1 MERNVQTAVEFLDG
15 VYGRQHDEAALRKY
29 LLQKQNLSLHE
40 VNEAFNIHRARVGGR
55 KSIKKCNDEQKTTER
70 PEVTVGVR
78 DKDLSYATCL
88 LPNKRDAGKRLIND
102 FINSEVKYCNLLG
115 KLWSDYCVKLI
126 DMALRHKLQMSPQKS
141 KNLFKQIPHLL
152 KFHNAFHK
160 DLIRETDIGHLFF
173 RSVWFFKGYMDYTK
187 SIHSVIKQLGEYAG
201 DEILQKSLSDISKNS
216 KCSPSDL
223 VGLLMVPL
231 DRIQEYK
238 MFLDNLKEMADKTK
252 RSYKWLDK
260 AARRIRR
267 VALHV
272 EKFRSVINN
281 FYEMYRI
288 QVYMSGQV
296 NILVDERRIIRRGM
310 MIRRTGGWTA
320 RNKQYVFFLF
330 NDLLLWSSKKGV
342 FQNFV
347 PLHSCKVMPYQGINN
362 SEKKFMVVSKT
373 KDKVKMLFLECK
385 TWRQRNDW
393 CLAIKKAIKSFK
405 KLGLEKLDEFSLV
418 MDSEKVQVDLVSEEP
433 NDNSEEPSVQ
443 RNKSKKS
450 DDFVSESLTC
460 TSEFKEDTREEQ
472 DTELVDY
479 DFENS
484 QNYAIRDC
492 KEYETIEETS
502 SQYSESDCE
511 EQSVRRDRSTVDG
524 MSPFR
529 THSRIRNLMPVHEK
543 DKFSSNSSIMLRC
556 GPSDGPGVSVVD
568 RRSKGDIDIEELSRT
583 DVDYSRSTSPGSCN
597 LSRVRIIRRD
607 KKDKRDVPGNSK
619 AMVPRITISLGD
631 FQGDGS
637 PYKQD

>member
-1 MERNVQTAVEFLDG
+1 MERNIQTAVEFLDG
-15 VYGRQHDEAALRKY
+15 VYGRQHDEGALRKY
-29 LLQKQNLSLHE
+29 LLQKQNLSFHE
-40 VNEAFNIHRARVGGR
+40 VNEAFNIHRVRVGGR
-55 KSIKKCNDEQKTTER
+55 KRIKKCNDEEKTTER
-70 PEVTVGVR
+70 PEVTVGVC
-78 DKDLSYATCL
+78 DKDLLYATCL
-88 LPNKRDAGKRLIND
+88 LPNKRDAGNRLIND
-102 FINSEVKYCNLLG
+102 FINSEVTYCNLLG

-141 KNLFKQIPHLL
+141 KKLFQQIPHLL
-152 KFHNAFHK
+152 KFHNTFHK
-160 DLIRETDIGHLFF
+160 DLNREADIGRLFF
-173 RSVWFFKGYMDYTK
+173 RSVGFFKGYMDYAK

-272 EKFRSVINN
+272 QKFRTVINN

-296 NILVDERRIIRRGM
+296 NILVDKRRIIRRGM

-393 CLAIKKAIKSFK
+393 CLAIKKAIKTFK
-405 KLGLEKLDEFSLV
+405 KSGLEKLDEFSLV
-418 MDSEKVQVDLVSEEP
+418 MDSEKAKVDLVSEEH
-433 NDNSEEPSVQ
+433 NDNSEEPSVKA
-443 RNKSKKS
+443 NKSNKS
-450 DDFVSESLTC
+450 DDFLSESLTC

-472 DTELVDY
+472 DTGLVDY
-479 DFENS
+479 DFEHS
-484 QNYAIRDC
+484 QNYAIREC
-492 KEYETIEETS
+492 KGYETIEETS

-511 EQSVRRDRSTVDG
+511 EQSVRKDHSTIDG
-524 MSPFR
+524 MSPFN
-529 THSRIRNLMPVHEK
+529 THSRIGNLMPVHGK
-543 DKFSSNSSIMLRC
+543 DKFSCNSSIMLLC
-556 GPSDGPGVSVVD
+556 GPSEGPVVSAVD

-597 LSRVRIIRRD
+597 LSRLRIIRQD
-607 KKDKRDVPGNSK
+607 KKDTRYVPGNSK

-631 FQGDGS
+631 FQGDGL
-637 PYKQD
+637 PYKRD